1 MNNIKSLVVSF
12 MLTLIAVSSFGQSK
26 IKDVRTNPDLY
37 FLRADEVANSLS
49 LLPPPPQQGSILW
62 LNDEAQYQWGK
73 LQRDTPRGD
82 QAAADARVNGDG
94 VPNAFSDAF
103 GVRISK
109 EETPKIYKLVINM
122 REDAGDLATRG
133 RQEPL
138 YACTSLCLLSRD
150 DLQPRTAA
158 GALHQRQPIPL
169 ATPLSAGLPLSSS
182 LR

>member
-1 MNNIKSLVVSF
+1 MNNVKSLVVSF

-94 VPNAFSDAF
+94 VPNAFSELIA
-103 GVRISK
+103 K
-109 EETPKIYKLVINM
+109 
-122 REDAGDLATRG
+122 RERN
-133 RQEPL
+133 R
-138 YACTSLCLLSRD
+138 LSNEK
-150 DLQPRTAA
+150 TI
-158 GALHQRQPIPL
+158 GK
-169 ATPLSAGLPLSSS
+169 
-182 LR
+182 